1 MGTVAHLDQRGV
13 EQTNAIQ
20 AARLGLGT
28 VTHFYGHFESLLRD
42 GEELFPPDYDY
53 SDEQVRFSQVADWV
67 NKIHDVGGPEWN
79 AYLEEHLELG
89 TVFDPTFNI
98 YVASRDVVRMRT
110 AEWHDR
116 YTLPSLWEF
125 FQPSPVA
132 HGSYYRDWG
141 TEVETAWKRFFQVW
155 FQLMRDYHDMGGRIT
170 TGTDSGFIYQTYG
183 FAYPMELELLREA
196 GLDPL
201 EVVTAATLNGAKTL
215 YEPLGI
221 DDPPIG
227 TVEPGKLVDL
237 VIAPENPLTDITKPE
252 WARRGGGFKTLYGTG
267 HERLNE
273 QTGELERVGGVRWT
287 IKDGVVY
294 DARRLL
300 RDVAKM
306 VQRPAARSRGA
317 PRPAAAGAYR
327 DGAACPSC

>member
-1 MGTVAHLDQRGV
+1 
-13 EQTNAIQ
+13 
-20 AARLGLGT
+20 
-28 VTHFYGHFESLLRD
+28 
-42 GEELFPPDYDY
+42 
-53 SDEQVRFSQVADWV
+53 
-67 NKIHDVGGPEWN
+67 
-79 AYLEEHLELG
+79 
-89 TVFDPTFNI
+89 
-98 YVASRDVVRMRT
+98 MRT

-132 HGSYYRDWG
+132 HGSYFRDWG

-183 FAYPMELELLREA
+183 FAYPRSWSCCA
-196 GLDPL
+196 RRGWTRSRSSRGHD
-201 EVVTAATLNGAKTL
+201 NGAKTL
-215 YEPLGI
+215 YQPLGI

-306 VQRPAARSRGA
+306 VQGQRRDHVAHPARGKRARTA
-317 PRPAAAGAYR
+317 MVP
-327 DGAACPSC
+327 